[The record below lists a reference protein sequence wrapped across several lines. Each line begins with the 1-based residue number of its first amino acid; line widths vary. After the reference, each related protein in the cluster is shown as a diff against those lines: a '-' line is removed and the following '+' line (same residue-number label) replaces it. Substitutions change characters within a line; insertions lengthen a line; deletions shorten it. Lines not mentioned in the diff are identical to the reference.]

1 MLNRQEMKKH
11 KKGSREYNLLKDYW
25 KLCLK
30 PFDDLKKAK
39 PYYPP
44 RLKGTLTQEQI
55 VTFKL

>member
-1 MLNRQEMKKH
+1 MKKH

-39 PYYPP
+39 SYYPP